1 MLRTASVVTVSL
13 VALALVG
20 CSTPG
25 GDNCIPSGPASSS
38 VTVEGEFG
46 VAPTLTIDGGLSVTN
61 TERSVVIAGTGEAV
75 ADGDSV
81 KINYTLYNGTTG
93 EEIEKSEY
101 TEGSEVSYP
110 IDTARTSF
118 KGLSKALACTTVGT
132 RIVAVIPNA
141 EGFGDQAAQVGLSV
155 DDAVVFV
162 IDVTGIASEPLAEAT
177 GEPVA
182 PAEGFPD
189 VAFTDG
195 NPTVTIP
202 EGPVP
207 TEYAISTLIQGAGDV
222 VAEGATVVVNYEG
235 VNWNTGEVFD
245 SSFDRGSP
253 ATFSTA
259 EVIAGFR
266 DAIVGQKIG
275 SRVVVIIP
283 SELGYGDAGS
293 GELIKGGDTILFV
306 VDILG
311 VQ

>member
-13 VALALVG
+13 IALALAG
-20 CSTPG
+20 CSTAG
-25 GDNCIPSGPASSS
+25 GDNCIPSGPASSA
-38 VTVEGEFG
+38 VTVDGEFG
-46 VAPTLTIDGGLSVTN
+46 VAPRLTIDGKLTATT
-61 TERSVVIAGTGEAV
+61 TERSVVIAGTGDAA
-75 ADGDSV
+75 ADGDS
-81 KINYTLYNGTTG
+81 ITMNYTLYNGTTG
-93 EEIEKSEY
+93 VEIEKSEY
-101 TEGSEVSYP
+101 AEGSELSYP
-110 IDTARTSF
+110 IDTAATSF
-118 KGLSKALACTTVGT
+118 VGLSKALACTTVGT

-141 EGFGDQAAQVGLSV
+141 EGFGDQAAQAGLAPE
-155 DDAVVFV
+155 DTLVFV
-162 IDVTGIASEPLAEAT
+162 IDVTGIAAKPLAEAT

-182 PAEGFPD
+182 PLEGFPD
-189 VAFTDG
+189 VTFTDG

-235 VNWNTGEVFD
+235 VNWNTGAVFD

-259 EVIAGFR
+259 EVIEGFR
-266 DAIVGQKIG
+266 DALVGQKIG

-293 GELIKGGDTILFV
+293 GDLIKGGDTILFV

>member
-1 MLRTASVVTVSL
+1 MLRIASVLTAS
-13 VALALVG
+13 ALALSLAG
-20 CSTPG
+20 CATG
-25 GDNCIPSGPASSS
+25 GGADCIPSGSASSA
-38 VTVEGEFG
+38 VKVDGAFG
-46 VAPTLTIDGGLSVTN
+46 AAPTLTFEKGLTATA
-61 TERSVVIAGTGEAV
+61 TERSVAIAGSGEIV
-75 ADGDSV
+75 ENGDSI
-81 KINYTLYNGTTG
+81 KMDYTLYNGTTG
-93 EEIEKSEY
+93 VEIEKSEY
-101 TEGSEVSYP
+101 AEGKQLSYP
-110 IDTARTSF
+110 IDTAATSF
-118 KGLSKALACTTVGT
+118 VGLSKALACTAVGT

-141 EGFGDQAAQVGLSV
+141 EGFGSQAEQAGLGVS
-155 DDAVVFV
+155 DTLVFV
-162 IDVTGIASEPLAEAT
+162 IDVTGVSAEPLAEAT

-182 PAEGFPD
+182 PLDGFPE

-202 EGPVP
+202 DGPVP
-207 TEYAISTLIQGAGDV
+207 TEYAIETLIQGSGDV

-266 DAIVGQKIG
+266 DALVGQKIG
-275 SRVVVIIP
+275 SRIVVIVP
-283 SELGYGDAGS
+283 SDLGYGDTGS

>member
-13 VALALVG
+13 IALALAG
-20 CSTPG
+20 CSTG
-25 GDNCIPSGPASSS
+25 GGENCIPSGPASSA
-38 VTVEGEFG
+38 VAVEGEFG
-46 VAPTLTIDGGLSVTN
+46 VAPTLTIDGQLAATT
-61 TERSVVIAGTGEAV
+61 TERSVVIAGNGDAA

-81 KINYTLYNGTTG
+81 KMNYTLYNGTTG

-101 TEGSEVSYP
+101 TEGSELSYP
-110 IDTARTSF
+110 IDTAATSF
-118 KGLSKALACTTVGT
+118 VGLSKALACTTVGT

-141 EGFGDQAAQVGLSV
+141 EGFGDQAAQAGLTPE
-155 DDAVVFV
+155 DTLVFV
-162 IDVTGIASEPLAEAT
+162 IDVTGIAAEPLAEAS

-182 PAEGFPD
+182 PLDGFPD
-189 VAFTDG
+189 VAFADG

-202 EGPVP
+202 DGPVP
-207 TEYAISTLIQGAGDV
+207 SEFAISTLIQGAGDV
-222 VAEGATVVVNYEG
+222 VPEGATVVVNYEG
-235 VNWNTGEVFD
+235 VNWNSGVVFD

-253 ATFSTA
+253 ATFSTT
-259 EVIAGFR
+259 EVIPGFR

-283 SELGYGDAGS
+283 SELGYRDAGS
-293 GELIKGGDTILFV
+293 GDLIKGGDTIFFV